1 MAPFFYGQDDRYV
14 DGGRMPKSRRWLKSV
29 IMKFIDEVEIEVY
42 SGDGGKGCVGYRREK
57 YVPLGGPDGGDGGHG
72 GNVYFLG
79 DEGLNTLM
87 HFRGL
92 KTFRAK
98 EGDNGAGSNMQGAD
112 GEDMI
117 LKVPVGTLI
126 YHRETGDLIC
136 DITEHGQKYLAAEGG
151 LGGKGNAHFKSSTH
165 QTPRFAQNGQPGIH
179 IPIRLELKLLADIA
193 LIGLPNAGKS
203 TLISAISAARPK
215 IADYPFTT
223 LEPNLGVVQLGE
235 KTIVVTDIPGL
246 IEGAAEGKGLGTKF
260 LKHIERT
267 SALVHLIDCS
277 MFLEEFEAIE
287 AYAIV
292 REELG
297 KHNAELLN
305 KKEIVCLTKID
316 AMTEDEIEKFRS
328 SMEEQLD
335 RRVLPISGISGRNI
349 DLLKQLMLKT
359 KEVIDEEKA
368 KKGTHGN

>member
-1 MAPFFYGQDDRYV
+1 
-14 DGGRMPKSRRWLKSV
+14 
-29 IMKFIDEVEIEVY
+29 MKFIDEVEIEVY

-126 YHRETGDLIC
+126 YHRETGNLIC

-287 AYAIV
+287 AYSIV

-368 KKGTHGN
+368 KEGTHGN

>member
-1 MAPFFYGQDDRYV
+1 
-14 DGGRMPKSRRWLKSV
+14 
-29 IMKFIDEVEIEVY
+29 MKFIDEVDIELV
-42 SGDGGKGCVGYRREK
+42 SGDGGKGFVGYRREK
-57 YVPLGGPDGGDGGHG
+57 YVPLGGPDGGDGGRG
-72 GNVYFLG
+72 GNVYFVG

-92 KTFRAK
+92 KTFRAAP
-98 EGDNGAGSNMQGAD
+98 GDNGAGSNMQGAD
-112 GEDMI
+112 GED
-117 LKVPVGTLI
+117 LLLRVPVGTLVI
-126 YHRETGDLIC
+126 DRKTGNLVC
-136 DITEHGQKYLAAEGG
+136 DITGHGQKYLVAQGG
-151 LGGKGNAHFKSSTH
+151 HGGHGNAYFKTSVN
-165 QTPRFAQNGQPGIH
+165 QAPRFAQNGEPGTH
-179 IPIRLELKLLADIA
+179 VSVHLELKLLADIA

-223 LEPNLGVVQLGE
+223 LEPNLGVVQLGD
-235 KTIVVTDIPGL
+235 KSIVVTDIPGL
-246 IEGAAEGKGLGTKF
+246 IEGAAEGKGLGHKF

-277 MFLEEFEAIE
+277 MFLEEYEAIE
-287 AYAIV
+287 AYMTV

-297 KHNAELLN
+297 KYNPELLN

-316 AMTEDEIEKFRS
+316 AMTEEEIEKFRS

-335 RRVLPISGISGRNI
+335 RKVLPISGVSGRNI

-359 KEVIDEEKA
+359 KEVIAEEMKRE
-368 KKGTHGN
+368 GTHGN

>member
-1 MAPFFYGQDDRYV
+1 
-14 DGGRMPKSRRWLKSV
+14 
-29 IMKFIDEVEIEVY
+29 MKFIDEVDIEIY
-42 SGDGGKGCVGYRREK
+42 SGDGGKGYVGYRKEK
-57 YVPLGGPDGGDGGHG
+57 YVPLGGPDGGDGGQG
-72 GNVYFLG
+72 GQVYFIG

-92 KTFRAK
+92 KTFRAS
-98 EGDNGAGSNMQGAD
+98 EGGNGAGSNMTGAT
-112 GEDMI
+112 GEDMV

-126 YHRETGDLIC
+126 YSRDTGNLLC
-136 DITEHGQKYLAAEGG
+136 DITEHGKKYLAAEGG
-151 LGGKGNAHFKSSTH
+151 QGGRGNAHFKTATH

-179 IPIRLELKLLADIA
+179 IPLHLELKLLADIA

-203 TLISAISAARPK
+203 TLISAISAAKPK
-215 IADYPFTT
+215 VADYPFTT

-235 KTIVVTDIPGL
+235 KTLVVTDVPGL
-246 IEGAAEGKGLGTKF
+246 IEGAAEGKGLGIKF

-267 SALVHLIDCS
+267 SALIHLIDCS
-277 MFLEEFEAIE
+277 MFLEEFEAID
-287 AYAIV
+287 AYVTI

-297 KHNAELLN
+297 KFNPELLN

-328 SMEEQLD
+328 VMEEQLD
-335 RRVLPISGISGRNI
+335 RKVLPISGVSGRNI

-359 KEVIDEEKA
+359 KEVIEEES
-368 KKGTHGN
+368 KKEGSHGNK

>member
-1 MAPFFYGQDDRYV
+1 
-14 DGGRMPKSRRWLKSV
+14 
-29 IMKFIDEVEIEVY
+29 MKFIDEVDIEVI
-42 SGDGGKGCVGYRREK
+42 SGDGGKGFVGYRREK

-72 GNVYFLG
+72 GAVFFQG
-79 DEGLNTLM
+79 DEGLNTLL

-92 KTFRAK
+92 KTFKADPG
-98 EGDNGAGSNMQGAD
+98 ENGAGSNMTGANGND
-112 GEDMI
+112 LI
-117 LKVPVGTLI
+117 LRVPVGTLI
-126 YHRETGDLIC
+126 YHKETGNLLC
-136 DITEHGQKYLAAEGG
+136 DITEHGQLYEAAKGG
-151 LGGKGNAHFKSSTH
+151 QGGFGNAHFKSSTH
-165 QTPRFAQNGQPGIH
+165 QTPRFAQNGEPGTA
-179 IPIRLELKLLADIA
+179 IPIHLELKLLADIA

-223 LEPNLGVVQLGE
+223 LEPNLGVVELGD

-246 IEGAAEGKGLGTKF
+246 IEGAAEGKGLGVKF

-277 MFLEEFEAIE
+277 MFLEEYEAIE
-287 AYAIV
+287 SYMTI

-297 KHNAELLN
+297 KFNPELLN

-328 SMEEQLD
+328 HMEEQLD
-335 RRVLPISGISGRNI
+335 RKVLPISGVSGRNI
-349 DLLKQLMLKT
+349 DLLKQIMLKT
-359 KEVIDEEKA
+359 KEVILEEQKEA
-368 KKGTHGN
+368 KNGK

>member
-1 MAPFFYGQDDRYV
+1 
-14 DGGRMPKSRRWLKSV
+14 
-29 IMKFIDEVEIEVY
+29 MKFIDEVDLEIQ
-42 SGDGGKGCVGYRREK
+42 SGNGGKGFVGYRREK
-57 YVPLGGPDGGDGGHG
+57 YVPLGGPDGGDGGKG
-72 GNVYFLG
+72 GHVYFIG
-79 DEGLNTLM
+79 DEGVNTLL

-92 KTFRAK
+92 KTFKAK
-98 EGDNGAGSNMQGAD
+98 DGENGAGSNMQGAD
-112 GEDMI
+112 GEDI
-117 LKVPVGTLI
+117 LLKVPVGTLI
-126 YHRETGDLIC
+126 FNRETGDLLC
-136 DITEHGQKYLAAEGG
+136 DVTEHDQKFLAAEGG
-151 LGGKGNAHFKSSTH
+151 LGGHGNAYFKSSTH
-165 QTPRFAQNGQPGIH
+165 QTPRFAQNGEPGTN
-179 IPIRLELKLLADIA
+179 IPIHLELKLLADIA

-223 LEPNLGVVQLGE
+223 LEPNLGVVQLDD
-235 KTIVVTDIPGL
+235 KTLVVTDIPGL

-277 MFLEEFEAIE
+277 MLIDVFDAIE
-287 AYAIV
+287 NYVTV

-297 KHNAELLN
+297 KHNPELLN

-316 AMTEDEIEKFRS
+316 AMTEEEIEKFRS

-335 RRVLPISGISGRNI
+335 RRVLPISGVSGRNI

-359 KEVIDEEKA
+359 KELIDLEK
-368 KKGTHGN
+368 KEGTHGRK

>member
-1 MAPFFYGQDDRYV
+1 
-14 DGGRMPKSRRWLKSV
+14 
-29 IMKFIDEVEIEVY
+29 MKFIDEVDIEIQ
-42 SGDGGKGCVGYRREK
+42 SGDGGKGFVGYRREK
-57 YVPLGGPDGGDGGHG
+57 YVPLGGPDGGDGGQG
-72 GNVYFLG
+72 GHVYFVG

-92 KTFRAK
+92 KTFKAAA
-98 EGDNGAGSNMQGAD
+98 GGNGAGSNMQGAD
-112 GEDMI
+112 GEDMV

-126 YHRETGDLIC
+126 YHRETGNLLC
-136 DITEHGQKYLAAEGG
+136 DITEHGQKFIAAEGG
-151 LGGKGNAHFKSSTH
+151 LGGHGNAYFKSSTH
-165 QTPRFAQNGQPGIH
+165 QTPRFAQNGQPGVH
-179 IPIRLELKLLADIA
+179 IPVHLELKLLADIA

-223 LEPNLGVVQLGE
+223 LEPNLGVVALGD

-246 IEGAAEGKGLGTKF
+246 IEGAAEGKGLGIKF

-277 MFLEEFEAIE
+277 MFLEEYEAIE
-287 AYAIV
+287 AYMTV
-292 REELG
+292 REELE
-297 KHNAELLN
+297 KYNPELLN

-328 SMEEQLD
+328 GLEEQLD
-335 RRVLPISGISGRNI
+335 RRVLPISGVSGRNI

-359 KEVIDEEKA
+359 KEVIEEEN
-368 KKGTHGN
+368 KKEGPHGRK

>member
-1 MAPFFYGQDDRYV
+1 
-14 DGGRMPKSRRWLKSV
+14 
-29 IMKFIDEVEIEVY
+29 MKFIDEVDIEVI
-42 SGDGGKGCVGYRREK
+42 SGEGGKGFVGYRREK

-72 GNVYFLG
+72 GNIIFQG
-79 DEGLNTLM
+79 DEGLNTLL

-92 KTFRAK
+92 KTFRAQ
-98 EGDNGAGSNMQGAD
+98 EGGNGAGSNMTGAD
-112 GEDMI
+112 GDDLI

-126 YHRETGDLIC
+126 TNRETGNLLC
-136 DITEHGQKYLAAEGG
+136 DITEHGQQYIAAEGG
-151 LGGKGNAHFKSSTH
+151 RGGKGNAYFKTSVH
-165 QTPRFAQNGQPGIH
+165 QTPHFAQNGEAGTKISIH
-179 IPIRLELKLLADIA
+179 LEIKLLADIA

-246 IEGAAEGKGLGTKF
+246 IEGAAEGKGLGIKF

-267 SALVHLIDCS
+267 SALVHLIDCA
-277 MFLEEFEAIE
+277 MFLEPFEAIE
-287 AYAIV
+287 AYATV
-292 REELG
+292 RIELE
-297 KHNAELLN
+297 KYNPELLN

-316 AMTEDEIEKFRS
+316 AMTEEEIEKFRS
-328 SMEEQLD
+328 HMEEQLD
-335 RRVLPISGISGRNI
+335 RKVLPISAVSGRNI

-359 KEVIDEEKA
+359 KEVLEEERKA
-368 KKGTHGN
+368 NGRK

>member
-1 MAPFFYGQDDRYV
+1 
-14 DGGRMPKSRRWLKSV
+14 
-29 IMKFIDEVEIEVY
+29 MKFIDEVDIEVI
-42 SGDGGKGCVGYRREK
+42 SGNGGKGYVGYRREK
-57 YVPLGGPDGGDGGHG
+57 YVPLGGPDGGDGGKG
-72 GNVYFLG
+72 GDVYFVG

-92 KTFRAK
+92 KTFKA
-98 EGDNGAGSNMQGAD
+98 EDGGNGGGSNMQGAD
-112 GEDMI
+112 GDDLL

-126 YHRETGDLIC
+126 YNRDTGNLMG
-136 DITEHGQKYLAAEGG
+136 DITEHGQRYLVSEGG
-151 LGGKGNAHFKSSTH
+151 RGGKGNAHFKSSTH
-165 QTPRFAQNGQPGIH
+165 QTPNFAQNGEEGTH
-179 IPIRLELKLLADIA
+179 YPIKLELKLLADIA

-203 TLISAISAARPK
+203 TLISAISAAHPK

-235 KTIVVTDIPGL
+235 KSIVVTDIPGL
-246 IEGAAEGKGLGTKF
+246 IEGAAEGKGLGIKF

-277 MFLEEFEAIE
+277 MFLEEYEAIE
-287 AYAIV
+287 AYSIV
-292 REELG
+292 RGELE
-297 KHNAELLN
+297 KFNPDLLN

-328 SMEEQLD
+328 TMEEQLD

-349 DLLKQLMLKT
+349 DLLKQLMLRT
-359 KEVIDEEKA
+359 KEVLEEET
-368 KKGTHGN
+368 KKEASHGSK